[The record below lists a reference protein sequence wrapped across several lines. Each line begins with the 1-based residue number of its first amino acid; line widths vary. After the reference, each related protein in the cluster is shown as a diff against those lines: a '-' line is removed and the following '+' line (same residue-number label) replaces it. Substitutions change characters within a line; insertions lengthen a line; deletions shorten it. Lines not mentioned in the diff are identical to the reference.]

1 MEGKY
6 FLEKVRNGRVDE
18 GKKILSKLQ
27 GDIDTSLYKELKELL
42 KI

>member
-1 MEGKY
+1 MEESMK
-6 FLEKVRNGRVDE
+6 E
-18 GKKILSKLQ
+18 KKILSKLQ